1 MNSYLQ
7 QLCLDITE
15 QEWVR
20 KRKKRKAVKSNYLP
34 GNKAFSKT
42 SQRRSSTVLSVF
54 LTIARTI
61 SSASFFIADPR
72 RKANKIGSI
81 ILSII
86 FKIKKDRE
94 IGQSNS

>member
-34 GNKAFSKT
+34 GNKAFSNAST
-42 SQRRSSTVLSVF
+42 NLSSIVLSDF
-54 LTIARTI
+54 LTMTLAI
-61 SSASFFIADPR
+61 SSKSFFNAFPR
-72 RKANKIGSI
+72 RNAKMIGSMI
-81 ILSII
+81 FSIVN
-86 FKIKKDRE
+86 R
-94 IGQSNS
+94 

>member
-34 GNKAFSKT
+34 GNKALSNA
-42 SQRRSSTVLSVF
+42 SHRRSSTVLSVF
-54 LTIARTI
+54 LTITRTI
-61 SSASFFIADPR
+61 SSASFFNAFPR
-72 RKANKIGSI
+72 RNAKRIGSMI
-81 ILSII
+81 FSII
-86 FKIKKDRE
+86 FFILLRL
-94 IGQSNS
+94 